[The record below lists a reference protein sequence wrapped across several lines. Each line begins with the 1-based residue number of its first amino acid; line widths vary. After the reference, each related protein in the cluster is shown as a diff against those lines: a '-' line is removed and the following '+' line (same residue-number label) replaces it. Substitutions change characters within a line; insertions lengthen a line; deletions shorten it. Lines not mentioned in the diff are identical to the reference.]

1 MGGIFQRRCSADH
14 DDAAPKTGLVEDNKY
29 IKLRFEVER
38 KTDRQDGKQLVLTS
52 HLPFRFDVEKWIKSE
67 QIMA

>member
-14 DDAAPKTGLVEDNKY
+14 DDAAPRTGLVGDNKY

-38 KTDRQDGKQLVLTS
+38 KTDRQDGKQLVLLATY
-52 HLPFRFDVEKWIKSE
+52 HFVLTLKSG
-67 QIMA
+67 

>member
-14 DDAAPKTGLVEDNKY
+14 DDAAPRTGLVDDNKY

-38 KTDRQDGKQLVLTS
+38 KTDRQDGKQLVSPATYHFVLT
-52 HLPFRFDVEKWIKSE
+52 LKSG
-67 QIMA
+67 